1 MTFLQRNTRKG
12 KGNIPI
18 NKSLAKKV
26 KHGQIIQDL
35 PLISYHDSLLP
46 LFTVIPATT
55 QVDTPEKLI
64 VHRHYTRHIIS
75 SYGIIEI
82 PVTYWKSNDPSED
95 THYYTDLIIGVTGS
109 ANYSD
114 EYMEKQKYVRYEGK
128 ASLWNTRRCRE
139 IYTYKLTDSTGRA
152 PCPTTLWNHEQKE
165 GKKAFAQLLS
175 QEVPLTNGSLYID
188 GYWVKDGWKKYI
200 EKQLGRRLTL
210 REWKKLRYKVIYVVA
225 TEDKVILDFQITNIR
240 PSYLELIP
248 LFNRIQKRFSDGQ
261 IKKIVSDED
270 RAIIHAV
277 QRVFPHVTHG
287 FCVFH
292 QLKKVTRT
300 YLDAFKK
307 IANIPEDET
316 IIYDLAQALVTAENV
331 IESTGLLNQIKKI
344 SSRVNLSKASQKV
357 VKYVT
362 SVYHTNRKLLEKGF
376 VPETNNVMEQIFSFI
391 ADFVDQARS
400 FKRENSLKNFSSNL
414 FSLGN
419 NRAFNTGS
427 NRGLSPL
434 DLVRLHPG

>member
-18 NKSLAKKV
+18 NKHLAKKV

-35 PLISYHDSLLP
+35 PLISYNDSLVS

-55 QVDTPEKLI
+55 LVDNSKKLI
-64 VHRHYTRHIIS
+64 VHGHYTRHIIS

-82 PVTYWKSNDPSED
+82 PVTYWKSTDPTED
-95 THYYTDLIIGVTGS
+95 TQYYTDLIIGVTGS

-128 ASLWNTRRCRE
+128 ASLWNTRRCGE
-139 IYTYKLTDSTGRA
+139 IYTYRLTDSTGRA

-188 GYWVKDGWKKYI
+188 GYWVKDGWRKYI
-200 EKQLGRRLTL
+200 EKQIGRRLTL
-210 REWKKLRYKVIYVVA
+210 REWKKLRYKIIYAVA

-248 LFNRIQKRFSDGQ
+248 LFNRIKKRFSNEQ
-261 IKKIVSDED
+261 IQKIVSDED
-270 RAIIHAV
+270 YAIIDGV
-277 QRVFPHVTHG
+277 QRVFPNVTHG

-292 QLKKVTRT
+292 QLKKVTRK
-300 YLDAFKK
+300 YLDEFKK
-307 IANIPEDET
+307 MDNIPKNET
-316 IIYDLAQALVTAENV
+316 IIYELAQALITAENV

-344 SSRVNLSKASQKV
+344 ASRVTLSKASQKV
-357 VKYVT
+357 IEYVDT
-362 SVYHTNRKLLEKGF
+362 VYHKNRKLLEHGF
-376 VPETNNVMEQIFSFI
+376 VPETNNVMEQLFSFI
-391 ADFVDQARS
+391 ADFVNQARS
-400 FKRENSLKNFSSNL
+400 FKQENSLKHFFSNL

-419 NRAFNTGS
+419 KRAFNTGS
-427 NRGLSPL
+427 SRGLSPL
-434 DLVRLHPG
+434 DRARLHPG